1 MNPTVKDILLGPQL
15 IGLLYIIIGAIQ
27 RYLPPK
33 TPNRWFGYR
42 TITAKTSQQTWDEA
56 NRYSAIYMMRAGAIV
71 LVLGTIIYSG
81 TLYLHLEDSTQKII
95 DYAMLFGVAM
105 GIGIL
110 STVVTEKHLARTFK
124 KLNKPNRQ
132 SSLTK
137 RK

>member
-1 MNPTVKDILLGPQL
+1 MTPSFTELLLGPHL
-15 IGLLYIIIGAIQ
+15 IGLLYIIIGALQ

-33 TPNRWFGYR
+33 SPNRWYGYR
-42 TITAKTSQQTWDEA
+42 TITAKTNQQTWDEA

-71 LVLGTIIYSG
+71 LVVGFIIYAG
-81 TLYLHLEDSTQKII
+81 TMLMHVDDSTQKIV
-95 DYAMLFGVAM
+95 DYTMLFGAAM

-110 STVVTEKHLARTFK
+110 STVATEKHLSRTFK

-132 SSLTK
+132 SGFSK